1 MAKELMGAVVRKTKI
16 EATYRFDF
24 MGAVK
29 VAKKEADWPAEVL
42 ALGVALIAA
51 CDDLTPDLDDVIEVQ
66 IYTTI
71 TDPDGNPPFSDPG
84 DVVDV
89 AFTPNSSPRS
99 ARVGDDEVVP
109 AEVAAARDALR
120 TAIQAAL

>member
-1 MAKELMGAVVRKTKI
+1 MAKKHIVIPDVAIHGIADRGKGVGRTAEGLAIFVEGAV
-16 EATYRFDF
+16 
-24 MGAVK
+24 
-29 VAKKEADWPAEVL
+29 
-42 ALGVALIAA
+42 
-51 CDDLTPDLDDVIEVQ
+51 
-66 IYTTI
+66 
-71 TDPDGNPPFSDPG
+71 PG